1 MDAKKKTVLAVSLV
15 FLWAGLAVWQ
25 WRLLQEPVRVPLT
38 NVGGPPSAGRHL
50 DAKSL
55 QVNLDLLASTGLQR
69 QETFTVPRNIF
80 ALPSTDGTLQ
90 TVNGLASVNQPSAT
104 AETLVQQN
112 DALKQEQYRYLG
124 FLRVGEG
131 RRGHK
136 DIAVIKKEDEV
147 LVLNV
152 GDRIED
158 HLVLKAINSESV
170 TMRNTGT
177 HEDLTVPLSEEPP
190 EESAGQE

>member
-1 MDAKKKTVLAVSLV
+1 MDAKKKTVFAVSLV

-25 WRLLQEPVRVPLT
+25 WRLLQEPLRVPLT
-38 NVGGPPSAGRHL
+38 NVGGPPSAGRHVN
-50 DAKSL
+50 ARSL

-69 QETFTVPRNIF
+69 QATFTVPRNIF
-80 ALPSTDGTLQ
+80 ALPSPDGTLQ
-90 TVNGLASVNQPSAT
+90 AVNDPASVSQPSAT
-104 AETLVQQN
+104 AETGEQQN

-131 RRGHK
+131 GRGHK
-136 DIAVIKKEDEV
+136 DIAVLKKEDEV

-177 HEDLTVPLSEEPP
+177 HEDHTVPLSEEPP

>member
-1 MDAKKKTVLAVSLV
+1 MDGKKKAVLAASLV

-25 WRLLQEPVRVPLT
+25 WRLLQEPVRVLLT
-38 NVGGPPSAGRHL
+38 NVGGLPSAGRHL

-55 QVNLDLLASTGLQR
+55 QVHLDLLASTGLQR
-69 QETFTVPRNIF
+69 QTSFTVPRNIF
-80 ALPSTDGTLQ
+80 ALPNTDGTLQ
-90 TVNGLASVNQPSAT
+90 AVNDPSSVNQPSVA
-104 AETLVQQN
+104 AETVVQQN
-112 DALKQEQYRYLG
+112 EGLKHEQYRYLG

-131 RRGHK
+131 RRGHT

-152 GDRIED
+152 GDRIES

-177 HEDLTVPLSEEPP
+177 REDLTVPLSEEPP
-190 EESAGQE
+190 EESASQE